1 MSRLADLGTRRIEHR
16 DGGESKGRL
25 LLLRWEDHR
34 KKTSFS
40 SPLMSGWHLNIQM
53 NFEKPVIVGLAPHF
67 PGYNI
72 GETLPVATSWA
83 ERG

>member
-1 MSRLADLGTRRIEHR
+1 MAESPKADFCSGGKITGKRLVF
-16 DGGESKGRL
+16 L
-25 LLLRWEDHR
+25 LYFVR
-34 KKTSFS
+34 
-40 SPLMSGWHLNIQM
+40 PALNIQM
-53 NFEKPVIVGLAPHF
+53 NFGKPEIIGLAPHF